1 MVPQGCPEED
11 PSKRHCLRFRAIGP
25 FLRLLR
31 LHVLRRVAR
40 SERGPGVQEGVQ
52 VRCIQRFEQRE
63 RQVKFIDMLWK
74 TLIFVGVDLKM
85 RPFQGF
91 GGIDLGHDD
100 GWAGNL
106 IRAQL
111 RQGRRGGRQ
120 DLRHR

>member
-1 MVPQGCPEED
+1 MP
-11 PSKRHCLRFRAIGP
+11 
-25 FLRLLR
+25 
-31 LHVLRRVAR
+31 
-40 SERGPGVQEGVQ
+40 
-52 VRCIQRFEQRE
+52 
-63 RQVKFIDMLWK
+63 WK

-91 GGIDLGHDD
+91 GGTDLGHDD
-100 GWAGNL
+100 GGAGDL